1 MLKVLFVCVSNS
13 ARSQMA
19 EAFMNR
25 LGNGD
30 FEAESAGIEPG
41 KLNPLVVRVMND
53 IGYDISKNTTNSV
66 FSFLKEGRNY
76 SIIINLCDQSSNQKC
91 PVFPMALKTLDWNI
105 ADPALVTGN
114 DQEKLE
120 KIGLIR
126 DEIKMKVEL
135 FITQYKEYAQS
146 RK

>member
-19 EAFMNR
+19 EAFMNK

-30 FEAESAGIEPG
+30 FKAESAGIEPG

-53 IGYDISKNTTNSV
+53 IGYDISKNSTNSV
-66 FSFLKEGRNY
+66 FSYLKEGREY
-76 SIIINLCDQSSNQKC
+76 SIIINLCDQSTNQKC
-91 PVFPMALKTLDWNI
+91 PVFPMTLKTMDWNI
-105 ADPALVTGN
+105 TDPALVIGN
-114 DQEKLE
+114 EQEKLE
-120 KIGLIR
+120 KISLIR
-126 DEIKMKVEL
+126 DEIKTKVET
-135 FITQYKEYAQS
+135 FISQYKEYAQS

>member
-19 EAFMNR
+19 EAFMNK

-30 FEAESAGIEPG
+30 FKAESAGIEPG

-53 IGYDISKNTTNSV
+53 IGYDISKNSTNSV
-66 FSFLKEGRNY
+66 FSYWKEGRKY
-76 SIIINLCDQSSNQKC
+76 SIIINLCDQSTNQKC
-91 PVFPMALKTLDWNI
+91 PVFPMTLKTMDWNI
-105 ADPALVTGN
+105 TDPALVIGN
-114 DQEKLE
+114 EQEKLE
-120 KIGLIR
+120 KISLIR
-126 DEIKMKVEL
+126 DEIKTKVET
-135 FITQYKEYAQS
+135 FISQYKEYAQS

>member
-1 MLKVLFVCVSNS
+1 MLRVLFVCVSNS

-30 FEAESAGIEPG
+30 FSAESAGIKPG
-41 KLNPLVVRVMND
+41 KLNPLVVKVMND
-53 IGYDISKNTTNSV
+53 IGYDISNNSTNSV
-66 FSFLKEGRNY
+66 FSYLKEGREY
-76 SIIINLCDQSSNQKC
+76 SIIINVCDKSNNQKC
-91 PVFPMALKTLDWNI
+91 PVFPMALKTLEWNI
-105 ADPALVTGN
+105 IDPALVTGN

-120 KIGLIR
+120 KISVIR
-126 DEIKMKVEL
+126 DEIKTKVEA
-135 FITQYKEYAQS
+135 FIAEYKEYAHS

>member
-19 EAFMNR
+19 EAFMNK

-30 FEAESAGIEPG
+30 FKAESAGIEPG

-53 IGYDISKNTTNSV
+53 IGYDISKNSTNSV
-66 FSFLKEGRNY
+66 FSYLKEGREY
-76 SIIINLCDQSSNQKC
+76 SIIINLCDQSTNQKC
-91 PVFPMALKTLDWNI
+91 PVFPMTLKTMDWNI
-105 ADPALVTGN
+105 TDSALVIGN
-114 DQEKLE
+114 EQEKLE
-120 KIGLIR
+120 QISLIR
-126 DEIKMKVEL
+126 DEIKTKVET
-135 FITQYKEYAQS
+135 FISQYKEYAQS